1 MAREKK
7 KFSGPL
13 AEPMRPVIKGIIAR
27 VQNDPYNTPDAKLK
41 LLCERYK
48 IKPDRS
54 QYSEL
59 ALSLAFDLVPG
70 FQEKTKRG
78 TKRKW
83 TEWSGACLVVEIERL
98 IGNAENQTKGISWA
112 TTKLS
117 KREPWESFVNSKNPY
132 YIAGALRQQY
142 YSFRNKEYIDIFRY
156 AYMSFRT
163 KYELDKWDK
172 LIVQSCK

>member
-1 MAREKK
+1 MARKKK

-13 AEPMRPVIKGIIAR
+13 AEPMRPLIKGIVAQL
-27 VQNDPYNTPDAKLK
+27 QNDPYNSYDAKLK
-41 LLCERYK
+41 LLCEYYK

-59 ALSLAFDLVPG
+59 ALSLAIDFVPG

-98 IGNAENQTKGISWA
+98 IGNTENQTKSISGA
-112 TTKLS
+112 ANKLS
-117 KREPWESFVNSKNPY
+117 KREPWESFVNSKDPY
-132 YIAGALRQQY
+132 YRAEALRQQY
-142 YSFRNKEYIDIFRY
+142 YRFRNEKYINIFRY
-156 AYMSFRT
+156 AYMSFRS
-163 KYELDKWDK
+163 KQELDKWDQ